1 LVCLSL
7 KHNTNAKIQA
17 IQKKIKKET
26 NKMPKRISQEE
37 HNKRLNLWGKG
48 YSDRKIARECNVSTQ
63 TIEQWRKNR
72 DIPANY
78 RMFDTRNNKFI

>member
-1 LVCLSL
+1 
-7 KHNTNAKIQA
+7 
-17 IQKKIKKET
+17 
-26 NKMPKRISQEE
+26 MPKRISQEE
-37 HNKRLNLWGKG
+37 HNKRLNFWGKG
-48 YSDRKIARECNVSTQ
+48 YSDRKIARECNVRTQ

>member
-1 LVCLSL
+1 
-7 KHNTNAKIQA
+7 
-17 IQKKIKKET
+17 
-26 NKMPKRISQEE
+26 MPKRISQEE

-72 DIPANY
+72 DIPTNY